1 MSIKYMNTNKAVFN
15 NVTHCSGQIQCFV
28 RRISTNLFL
37 IFRWVHLGSWVHFIT
52 VAVRDRDRLGDEKVT
67 DKFPR
72 RAGMGGW
79 QQAVRSRLRR

>member
-67 DKFPR
+67 QISKEDWN
-72 RAGMGGW
+72 GW
-79 QQAVRSRLRR
+79 TATSCAT